1 MTFYPRFA
9 ESLGT
14 TGFKGRG
21 YLVVDYFLAG
31 KSAHDRRQRDARMH
45 GANVHS
51 IDIGQIAD
59 DGDAI
64 DRHWPESSQVIRQ
77 GRAHNACPDDDHSLA
92 CVIFHDSFRSV
103 GLIKVLDPG

>member
-64 DRHWPESSQVIRQ
+64 DRHWPESDTSQLRFNGSHPMQFI
-77 GRAHNACPDDDHSLA
+77 
-92 CVIFHDSFRSV
+92 
-103 GLIKVLDPG
+103 LDGPGSS